1 MQSNLDIAVS
11 VVMGSDSDYPVM
23 EEAVKILRTFSITH
37 EIFLTSAHRSPDRT
51 SDFARKAAERKV
63 KVIIVGAGA
72 AAHLAGVIASQT
84 TLPVIGVP
92 IDATALKG
100 MDALLS
106 TVQMPGGIPVATMA
120 IGKAGA
126 KNAALFAIRILS
138 LTDAD
143 LHQRLIDYI
152 GNMSHEIEKKQEALI
167 NKSSL

>member
-1 MQSNLDIAVS
+1 MDIAVS
-11 VVMGSDSDYPVM
+11 VVMGSDSDYSVM
-23 EEAVKILRTFSITH
+23 EETVKILKTFQVSH

-51 SDFARKAAERKV
+51 SDFSRKAVERNV

-92 IDATALKG
+92 VDSTALNG
-100 MDALLS
+100 LDALFS

-126 KNAALFAIRILS
+126 RNAALLAIRILS
-138 LTDAD
+138 LTDAE
-143 LHQRLIDYI
+143 LHQRLTVYID
-152 GNMSHEIEKKQEALI
+152 NMAHEVEKKHEDLI
-167 NKSSL
+167 LKSRL